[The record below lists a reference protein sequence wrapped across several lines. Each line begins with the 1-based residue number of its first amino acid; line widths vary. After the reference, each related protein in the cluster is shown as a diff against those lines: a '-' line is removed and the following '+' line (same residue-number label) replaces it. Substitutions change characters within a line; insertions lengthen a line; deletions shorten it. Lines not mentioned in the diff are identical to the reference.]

1 MAAVF
6 PPGKR
11 RRWGRLCG
19 SICIWQAMPRSPAD
33 LTDPGVVFEIELQ
46 AAQGTTADA
55 DPRTYAEQAQELY
68 DYHAIL
74 LGLMEAE
81 LGNDPTDAQQAVY
94 DAQARKVEE
103 MARFREAAGIGTRS
117 TAIWAN

>member
-1 MAAVF
+1 MGDDDDPV
-6 PPGKR
+6 
-11 RRWGRLCG
+11 
-19 SICIWQAMPRSPAD
+19 AD
-33 LTDPGVVFEIELQ
+33 LADPRVVFGLELQ
-46 AAQGTTADA
+46 ARADT

-81 LGNDPTDAQQAVY
+81 LGNDPTDAQQAIY

-103 MARFREAAGIGTRS
+103 AARFREAAGIGTRS
-117 TAIWAN
+117 TAIWANSN